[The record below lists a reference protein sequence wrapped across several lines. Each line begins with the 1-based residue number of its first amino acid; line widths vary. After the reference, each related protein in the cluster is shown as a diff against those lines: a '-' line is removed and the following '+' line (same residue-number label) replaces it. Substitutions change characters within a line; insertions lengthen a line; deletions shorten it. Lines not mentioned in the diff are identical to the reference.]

1 MKLNILAIAA
11 HPDDIELSCSGTLA
25 VHKNLG
31 QLVGIADL
39 TKGELGSRGTIETRQ
54 QEAANASKILNVDVR
69 VNLGMSDGFFKND
82 EEHQRQL
89 IQVLRTYQPDI
100 VLANAP
106 NDRHPD
112 HGRAAL
118 LVKDA
123 CFLSGLVKIETM
135 QDGQVQK
142 PWRPKKVFN
151 YIQDLY
157 IEPDFII
164 DITEVFEQKMNSI
177 KAYETQFFSNTI
189 EGPKTYISSLDF
201 LQTVEYRCRMMGKKI
216 GVKYGEGFLSLH
228 NHIGLRDFSNIILP
242 ELV

>member
-1 MKLNILAIAA
+1 M
-11 HPDDIELSCSGTLA
+11 
-25 VHKNLG
+25 
-31 QLVGIADL
+31 
-39 TKGELGSRGTIETRQ
+39 
-54 QEAANASKILNVDVR
+54 NVDVR
-69 VNLGMSDGFFKND
+69 VNLGLPDGFFKND
-82 EEHQRQL
+82 EEHQRKL
-89 IQVLRTYQPDI
+89 IQVIRTYQPDI

-135 QDGQVQK
+135 LDGQVQK

-164 DITEVFEQKMNSI
+164 DITDVFEQKMNSI
-177 KAYETQFFSNTI
+177 KAYETQFFSSTI

-242 ELV
+242 EFV